1 MAYRFKRGE
10 KIEPGVH
17 RIAAEQLDEILAELD
32 DPSISVD
39 ERIHASRK
47 GGKKVRGLL
56 RLVRSTLGSTYRAE
70 NEALRDAARLL
81 SPARDGQI
89 IIAAFDALAKR
100 DAAEDHSITTA
111 NSIVRDSLLQR
122 RQELVGE
129 SSDLQDRLAE
139 YRERIAAIRNRV
151 GDWPVE
157 KKGVRAVRQG
167 FRRTYAAAQSAF
179 ASASENGAPDAF
191 HQWRRR
197 VKDHWCHLLLLENL
211 WPPVL
216 KSHSD
221 RVNELA
227 GLLGEAN
234 DMAVL
239 LQTLKSNP
247 KEFDDANTVEAI
259 VALAMQRQE
268 RLQSKAKALGA
279 ELFQAKPKRL
289 ARPIAK
295 LWKT

>member
-10 KIEPGVH
+10 KVELGVH
-17 RIAAEQLDEILAELD
+17 RIAAEQLDELLADLD
-32 DPSISVD
+32 NPSIGVD

-47 GGKKVRGLL
+47 RGKKVRGLL
-56 RLVRSTLGSTYRAE
+56 RLVRPALGSTYRAE

-100 DAAEDHSITTA
+100 DAEDQSSAAA
-111 NSIVRDSLLQR
+111 NTIARDSLLTH

-129 SSDLQDRLAE
+129 PSELQDRLAE
-139 YRERIAAIRNRV
+139 YRERIAAIRHRI
-151 GDWPVE
+151 GDWRVE

-167 FRRTYAAAQSAF
+167 FQRTYAAAKSAF
-179 ASASENGAPDAF
+179 ASANENGAPDAF

-197 VKDHWCHLLLLENL
+197 VKDHWCHLLLLEAL
-211 WPPVL
+211 WPPIL
-216 KSHSD
+216 MSHSD

-234 DMAVL
+234 DLAVL
-239 LQTLKSNP
+239 LQALQSKP
-247 KEFDDANTVEAI
+247 KESDEAAPFDAI
-259 VALAMQRQE
+259 VMLAGERQD

-279 ELFQAKPKRL
+279 ELFEAKPKRL

-295 LWKT
+295 LWKA

>member
-1 MAYRFKRGE
+1 MAYRFNRGE
-10 KIEPGVH
+10 KVERGVH
-17 RIAAEQLDEILAELD
+17 RIAAAQLDEILADLD

-39 ERIHASRK
+39 ERIHSSRK
-47 GGKKVRGLL
+47 RGKKVRGLL
-56 RLVRSTLGSTYRAE
+56 RLVRPALGSTYRAE

-89 IIAAFDALAKR
+89 IIAAFDELTKR
-100 DAAEDHSITTA
+100 DAAEDQSIAAGST
-111 NSIVRDSLLQR
+111 IVRDSLFKR

-129 SSDLQDRLAE
+129 PSDLQDRLAE
-139 YRERIAAIRNRV
+139 YRERIAAIRNRI
-151 GDWPVE
+151 GDWHVE

-167 FRRTYAAAQSAF
+167 FQRTYAAAKSAF
-179 ASASENGAPDAF
+179 ESTSENGDPDAF

-197 VKDHWCHLLLLENL
+197 VKDHWCHLLLLEDL

-234 DMAVL
+234 DLAVL
-239 LQTLKSNP
+239 LQALQSKP
-247 KEFDDANTVEAI
+247 DEFGEAEPFDAI
-259 VALAMQRQE
+259 VTLAGERQE
-268 RLQSKAKALGA
+268 RLQAKAKALGA
-279 ELFQAKPKRL
+279 ELFQAKPKRI

-295 LWKT
+295 LWKA